1 MLRWPERISR
11 DPPPD
16 PHGDEIAEA
25 PAAVARQAQGLAHP
39 LRELVACLER
49 RPPQVV
55 VTCARGSSA
64 HAATFGKHLI
74 ERIIG
79 TPVAAA
85 APNIASV
92 YGRQLNLRNQLFL
105 AISQSGKS
113 DDLIAMALSARA
125 AGALTVAVLNVTD
138 SPLARACD
146 LILPIGAG
154 PETSV
159 AASKTFVAT
168 LTALQR
174 LVAAWTDDAALVRA
188 VDALPE
194 RLTRAT
200 DLDWSAAT
208 GALSR
213 TRSLVTIGRGPTLAI
228 AREASLKLKET
239 CNLHAEAFSGAEF
252 LHGPVA
258 LAAPTYPIL
267 MFMPTDAAAVGMRG
281 LAADLRGKGT
291 ALFATEPGELGVRWR
306 RPERDGCPR
315 FASTIPRPTRYAWCR
330 ASTPCC
336 SASPSASAPTWT
348 GPAFAEG
355 DANAMT
361 ASARHADCR
370 RNPLRRRAGC
380 HRDCTVVIEGE
391 VSSRCCTVGSDPQG
405 LPRFHA
411 ALPDGIW
418 LAPGFID
425 CQVNGGG
432 DVLFNDAPTPE
443 AIDRIA
449 AAHRRLGT
457 TGAAADADQRH
468 AREDAGRAERR
479 APSGGVKSG
488 RPWHPSGRAVPLAA
502 AAGRAQPGRVP
513 YAQPMRMRPSSSP
526 RGPAPCW

>member
-1 MLRWPERISR
+1 MTRLQTRMSQ
-11 DPPPD
+11 
-16 PHGDEIAEA
+16 EIAEA

-39 LRELVACLER
+39 LRELVACLKR

-64 HAATFGKHLI
+64 HAATYGKHLI
-74 ERIIG
+74 ERTIG
-79 TPVAAA
+79 APVAEA

-138 SPLARACD
+138 GPLARACD

-174 LVAAWTDDAALVRA
+174 LVAAWTDDAALARA

-194 RLTRAT
+194 RLTEAT

-267 MFMPTDAAAVGMRG
+267 MFMPTDAAAMGMRR

-291 ALFATEPGELGVRWR
+291 ALFATEP
-306 RPERDGCPR
+306 
-315 FASTIPRPTRYAWCR
+315 A
-330 ASTPCC
+330 
-336 SASPSASAPTWT
+336 
-348 GPAFAEG
+348 
-355 DANAMT
+355 
-361 ASARHADCR
+361 
-370 RNPLRRRAGC
+370 
-380 HRDCTVVIEGE
+380 
-391 VSSRCCTVGSDPQG
+391 VGSSVRSSPAYEPIDGRLPALPSDHPETDAVCLVQSLYAM
-405 LPRFHA
+405 LPR
-411 ALPDGIW
+411 
-418 LAPGFID
+418 LA
-425 CQVNGGG
+425 
-432 DVLFNDAPTPE
+432 E
-443 AIDRIA
+443 
-449 AAHRRLGT
+449 RLG
-457 TGAAADADQRH
+457 ADVDRPRH
-468 AREDAGRAERR
+468 LQKVTRTR
-479 APSGGVKSG
+479 
-488 RPWHPSGRAVPLAA
+488 
-502 AAGRAQPGRVP
+502 
-513 YAQPMRMRPSSSP
+513 
-526 RGPAPCW
+526 